1 MAARLVD
8 SRYDKVLDA
17 VVFEAEIDRVL
28 CRGQMPVRD
37 LILAVGRLLHPDSYL
52 IEFHRA
58 TEEGFIDPRAYL
70 TKSGFAK
77 SRTPWTRGGPDARF
91 ASRFPTE

>member
-1 MAARLVD
+1 MPARLVD

-17 VVFEAEIDRVL
+17 VVFEAEIDRAL

-37 LILAVGRLLHPDSYL
+37 LILAVGRLLHPDGYL

-58 TEEGFIDPRAYL
+58 LEEGFIDPRAYL
-70 TKSGFAK
+70 TKSGPTK
-77 SRTPWTRGGPDARF
+77 SWTPWTRTGSDARF
-91 ASRFPTE
+91 GNRPSTE